1 MADFQTTVELRANT
15 GALNRKLDKV
25 NKKLRG
31 VNTQVLKTQ
40 GTFKKF
46 GQKTSGVFT
55 KLNNQIKAHKAQIAG
70 IGLALGAVILKGV
83 ADFKKFEDGMAQ
95 IATLGVKDLKKVEK
109 QLDKVRKQFGI
120 TGAESTKAYYDII
133 SAGAT
138 AGAQAMGQLT
148 AATKLA
154 KAGNTD
160 LAGAVD
166 VVTSGINIFGASGET
181 ATSITDKL
189 FLAVKF
195 GKTTVEELG
204 KTFGFVAPV
213 VAAAGLG
220 MSDYAA
226 AMASVTAGG
235 IKTAQATTGF
245 KAVLAN
251 MIKVTPKAAKK
262 AKELGLEFGVSAL
275 KAKGFVGVMKDIAE
289 KTGGDITQL
298 GQLFDSIEAINT
310 VAVLTSGKGLK
321 NLERNFK
328 AMGDSAGTTAEALEK
343 VKKTASFNFA
353 KFNQSLS
360 IMSKNIGGSVVPVL
374 IQWAEAMAPVVDFM
388 AALIVA
394 HPGIIKVTVAVTA
407 LGIAFAFLG
416 GPFTAILAGAVYGIK
431 KLLEHFGLFSEGGVV
446 ALEKMELAWGNFWAG
461 LKLDG
466 VVSTFD
472 DMVSGFLGDSYF
484 DLADYFT
491 LNGGELIAKIK
502 GFIKPITDYI
512 SGISW
517 DGLWAGV
524 ENSIDWVIAQFE
536 WLYEVLVGSSIIPD
550 LVTDIMSWWD
560 KLEFKG
566 IKGLLD
572 NVVGWFKDMYSDITG
587 GTRQLATAFVNP
599 FKAIGDLAKTTGN
612 IVGGAFDKAL
622 AKSPMVNKALGGLRN
637 AFVAVKTD
645 AQAMGVHTAG
655 LAIEQI
661 KQVAATIKQKRELQ
675 KLIQVYREL
684 NVAYV
689 DDLDNLKASS
699 VQKNLAMEN
708 SSKWQKKIIQSNID
722 RYKTL
727 GREIGKVNKMD
738 TKLNVEKLTRQ
749 LGKSVTKGRGFVS
762 RFMFGDGTLLT
773 WESKIQGLM
782 GRIGG
787 LFDKLG
793 QKILTSVTKL
803 QLLKTTAGEAK
814 LAATQAAA
822 AQTQATARSG
832 LSGAK
837 SAVKVT
843 QEVSGVKDPTKSVSK
858 KSIAILKKLQ
868 ATANQWNKALNLADT
883 ELRAANEAMAKSG
896 KNILKIRSG
905 STTLQKAML
914 LLGKGLGEAG
924 SIFRLATEQ
933 LGKVIPKIKTGF
945 GWLGSMG
952 FKLINIG
959 GILDG
964 LKGSKGSEVY

>member
-1 MADFQTTVELRANT
+1 M
-15 GALNRKLDKV
+15 
-25 NKKLRG
+25 
-31 VNTQVLKTQ
+31 
-40 GTFKKF
+40 
-46 GQKTSGVFT
+46 
-55 KLNNQIKAHKAQIAG
+55 
-70 IGLALGAVILKGV
+70 
-83 ADFKKFEDGMAQ
+83 
-95 IATLGVKDLKKVEK
+95 
-109 QLDKVRKQFGI
+109 
-120 TGAESTKAYYDII
+120 
-133 SAGAT
+133 
-138 AGAQAMGQLT
+138 
-148 AATKLA
+148 
-154 KAGNTD
+154 
-160 LAGAVD
+160 
-166 VVTSGINIFGASGET
+166 
-181 ATSITDKL
+181 
-189 FLAVKF
+189 
-195 GKTTVEELG
+195 
-204 KTFGFVAPV
+204 
-213 VAAAGLG
+213 
-220 MSDYAA
+220 
-226 AMASVTAGG
+226 
-235 IKTAQATTGF
+235 
-245 KAVLAN
+245 
-251 MIKVTPKAAKK
+251 
-262 AKELGLEFGVSAL
+262 
-275 KAKGFVGVMKDIAE
+275 
-289 KTGGDITQL
+289 
-298 GQLFDSIEAINT
+298 
-310 VAVLTSGKGLK
+310 
-321 NLERNFK
+321 
-328 AMGDSAGTTAEALEK
+328 
-343 VKKTASFNFA
+343 
-353 KFNQSLS
+353 
-360 IMSKNIGGSVVPVL
+360 
-374 IQWAEAMAPVVDFM
+374 
-388 AALIVA
+388 
-394 HPGIIKVTVAVTA
+394 
-407 LGIAFAFLG
+407 
-416 GPFTAILAGAVYGIK
+416 GIK

-684 NVAYV
+684 NVSYI

-727 GREIGKVNKMD
+727 GREIGNVHKMD

-749 LGKSVTKGRGFVS
+749 LGKSVTGGRGFVS

-787 LFDKLG
+787 F
-793 QKILTSVTKL
+793 
-803 QLLKTTAGEAK
+803 
-814 LAATQAAA
+814 
-822 AQTQATARSG
+822 
-832 LSGAK
+832 
-837 SAVKVT
+837 
-843 QEVSGVKDPTKSVSK
+843 
-858 KSIAILKKLQ
+858 
-868 ATANQWNKALNLADT
+868 
-883 ELRAANEAMAKSG
+883 
-896 KNILKIRSG
+896 IR
-905 STTLQKAML
+905 
-914 LLGKGLGEAG
+914 
-924 SIFRLATEQ
+924 
-933 LGKVIPKIKTGF
+933 
-945 GWLGSMG
+945 
-952 FKLINIG
+952 
-959 GILDG
+959 
-964 LKGSKGSEVY
+964 

>member
-1 MADFQTTVELRANT
+1 
-15 GALNRKLDKV
+15 
-25 NKKLRG
+25 
-31 VNTQVLKTQ
+31 
-40 GTFKKF
+40 
-46 GQKTSGVFT
+46 
-55 KLNNQIKAHKAQIAG
+55 
-70 IGLALGAVILKGV
+70 
-83 ADFKKFEDGMAQ
+83 
-95 IATLGVKDLKKVEK
+95 
-109 QLDKVRKQFGI
+109 
-120 TGAESTKAYYDII
+120 
-133 SAGAT
+133 
-138 AGAQAMGQLT
+138 
-148 AATKLA
+148 
-154 KAGNTD
+154 
-160 LAGAVD
+160 
-166 VVTSGINIFGASGET
+166 
-181 ATSITDKL
+181 
-189 FLAVKF
+189 
-195 GKTTVEELG
+195 
-204 KTFGFVAPV
+204 
-213 VAAAGLG
+213 
-220 MSDYAA
+220 
-226 AMASVTAGG
+226 
-235 IKTAQATTGF
+235 
-245 KAVLAN
+245 
-251 MIKVTPKAAKK
+251 
-262 AKELGLEFGVSAL
+262 
-275 KAKGFVGVMKDIAE
+275 
-289 KTGGDITQL
+289 
-298 GQLFDSIEAINT
+298 
-310 VAVLTSGKGLK
+310 
-321 NLERNFK
+321 
-328 AMGDSAGTTAEALEK
+328 
-343 VKKTASFNFA
+343 
-353 KFNQSLS
+353 
-360 IMSKNIGGSVVPVL
+360 
-374 IQWAEAMAPVVDFM
+374 
-388 AALIVA
+388 
-394 HPGIIKVTVAVTA
+394 
-407 LGIAFAFLG
+407 
-416 GPFTAILAGAVYGIK
+416 
-431 KLLEHFGLFSEGGVV
+431 
-446 ALEKMELAWGNFWAG
+446 
-461 LKLDG
+461 
-466 VVSTFD
+466 
-472 DMVSGFLGDSYF
+472 MVSGFLGDDYF
-484 DLADYFT
+484 DLSDYFT
-491 LNGGELIAKIK
+491 LNGEEIIAKIK

-517 DGLWAGV
+517 DGIWSGV

-550 LVTDIMSWWD
+550 LVTDIMSWVD

-572 NVVGWFKDMYSDITG
+572 NVVGWFKDMYSDIMG

-599 FKAIGDLAKTTGN
+599 FKAIGDSAKKMGKV
-612 IVGGAFDKAL
+612 IGGAFDKAL

-637 AFVAVKTD
+637 AFVAVKVD

-689 DDLDNLKASS
+689 DDLENLKSS
-699 VQKNLAMEN
+699 SGQQKLVMEN

-727 GREIGKVNKMD
+727 GREIGNVNKATAEMEY
-738 TKLNVEKLTRQ
+738 KKLTRE
-749 LGKSVTKGRGFVS
+749 LGKKIKGRGFIS

-914 LLGKGLGEAG
+914 LLGKGLGGAG

-964 LKGSKGSEVY
+964 LKGSGALKIMTKIFKKVLIVFAIFDIYKGVTDSGRVQEILGKSKEQATAFELGISGVSNAIGNFFSGFAHLAGTVIGYLGGEHLAKYLEGVDLAPAIAKVFTGILALFKTIGNILGAIFSGGGGDESSFTKLVKVVGSILSWIVDFFVNTAQALEMLTSGDASGAWAMFAKSFEGIFDGIISGITAAIMYIPNMIGSAISDMFMSVVTR